1 MDLEILT
8 LTNQIEI
15 VEDTKSRFIHYFY
28 KLNTNFETQVM
39 HILHLTK
46 YQCQEYLL
54 KALLYVLKG
63 TGLDPECKK

>member
-39 HILHLTK
+39 HILHLIK
-46 YQCQEYLL
+46 YQRQEYL
-54 KALLYVLKG
+54 
-63 TGLDPECKK
+63 